1 MPISSPWAL
10 RIARCIYKMKI
21 GSRLQVFKGTA
32 TRTSGN
38 LRKQDLVRNKAGKIV
53 SKRKQSLAKKQSNLK
68 GFLVGTPAAKPPQ
81 KKAPKPPQKQAKPKA
96 KIPDAP
102 RRGRRDR
109 KKPKRLG
116 F

>member
-1 MPISSPWAL
+1 
-10 RIARCIYKMKI
+10 MKI

-32 TRTSGN
+32 ARTSGN
-38 LRKQDLVRNKAGKIV
+38 LLKKDLVRNKAGKIV

-68 GFLVGTPAAKPPQ
+68 GFLVGKPAQKPQKPAAKATPKPQKPPQ
-81 KKAPKPPQKQAKPKA
+81 KAPKAPKA

>member
-1 MPISSPWAL
+1 
-10 RIARCIYKMKI
+10 MKI

-32 TRTSGN
+32 DRTSGN
-38 LRKQDLVRNKAGKIV
+38 LRKKDLVRNKAGKIV

-68 GFLVGTPAAKPPQ
+68 GFLVGKPAPKQVPKPQ
-81 KKAPKPPQKQAKPKA
+81 KKAKPKA

-102 RRGRRDR
+102 RRGRRVR

>member
-1 MPISSPWAL
+1 
-10 RIARCIYKMKI
+10 MKI

-32 TRTSGN
+32 ARTSGN
-38 LRKQDLVRNKAGKIV
+38 LLKKDLVRNKAGKIV

-68 GFLVGTPAAKPPQ
+68 GFLVGKPAAKATPKPQKPPQ
-81 KKAPKPPQKQAKPKA
+81 KAPKPKA

>member
-1 MPISSPWAL
+1 
-10 RIARCIYKMKI
+10 MKI

-32 TRTSGN
+32 ARTSGN
-38 LRKQDLVRNKAGKIV
+38 LLKKDLVRNKAGKIV

-68 GFLVGTPAAKPPQ
+68 GFLVGKPAQKPQKPAAKATPKATPKPQKPPQ
-81 KKAPKPPQKQAKPKA
+81 KAPKPKA

>member
-1 MPISSPWAL
+1 
-10 RIARCIYKMKI
+10 MKI

-32 TRTSGN
+32 ARTSGN

-68 GFLVGTPAAKPPQ
+68 GFLVGKPAPKAQKP
-81 KKAPKPPQKQAKPKA
+81 APKPQKPAPKAQKKAKPKA

-102 RRGRRDR
+102 RRSRRAR

>member
-1 MPISSPWAL
+1 
-10 RIARCIYKMKI
+10 MKI

-32 TRTSGN
+32 ARTSGN
-38 LRKQDLVRNKAGKIV
+38 LLKKDLVRNKAGKIV

-68 GFLVGTPAAKPPQ
+68 GFLVGKPAQKPQKPAAKATPKPQ
-81 KKAPKPPQKQAKPKA
+81 KAPKAPKAPKA